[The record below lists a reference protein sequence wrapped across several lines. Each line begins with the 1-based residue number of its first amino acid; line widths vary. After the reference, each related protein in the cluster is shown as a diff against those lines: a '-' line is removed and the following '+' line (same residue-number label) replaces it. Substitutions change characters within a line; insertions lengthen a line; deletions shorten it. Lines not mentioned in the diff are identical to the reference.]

1 MANIFDQI
9 LNISATEASR
19 KSNASVDWFR
29 QKASAQKVS
38 PETVINGEAYK
49 KNVRKTLSPG
59 SMFLFRY
66 DAKTKDELPYWD
78 MYPLIFPISVD
89 SKGFIGINLHYLPPS
104 MRANL
109 FSSLMRFKS
118 KVPGKDLAIN
128 YSILTKYS
136 SLSYFK
142 PCIKR
147 YLFGHVR
154 SQFLY
159 IDQEEWPIALFLPLQ
174 RFQKAGSGKVYADSR
189 KAVGQDRKYK

>member
-1 MANIFDQI
+1 MANIFDKI
-9 LNISATEASR
+9 LDIPGVEAS
-19 KSNASVDWFR
+19 KKANASIDWFR
-29 QKASAQKVS
+29 QKAANQKVS
-38 PETVINGEAYK
+38 PDTMIGGEDYK
-49 KNVRKTLSPG
+49 KNVRKVLAPG

-66 DAKTKDELPYWD
+66 DAKTKEELPYWD

-89 SKGFIGINLHYLPPS
+89 AKGFIGLNLHYLPPS

-109 FSSLMRFKS
+109 MNSLMRFKS

-142 PCIKR
+142 PCVKR
-147 YLFGHVR
+147 YLYSHVR

-159 IDQEEWPIALFLPLQ
+159 ITPEEWPIAIFLPLQ